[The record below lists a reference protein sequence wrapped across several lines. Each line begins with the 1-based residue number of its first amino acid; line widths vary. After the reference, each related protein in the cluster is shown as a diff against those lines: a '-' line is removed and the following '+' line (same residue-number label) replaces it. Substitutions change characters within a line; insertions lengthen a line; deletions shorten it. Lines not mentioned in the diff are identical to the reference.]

1 MGIRDVVAAGLV
13 ALAAG
18 VAVAQAQAAAPAA
31 AAPTGSS
38 GPEAPAPPQAD
49 PEALVAEMTLVPY
62 NNSASYGPRRVVG
75 PRVNLTQAAPD
86 EWKGNIRDFDGVITV
101 SEGRIS
107 AASLNVVV
115 EWEKDGFTA
124 QGLWDGKRVRI
135 VFEAGSI
142 TARMDNRLYEMKRVA
157 PDFFATLPQGP
168 GLRVKGDAAG
178 KKPLYPQLIFALLGV
193 L

>member
-1 MGIRDVVAAGLV
+1 MGIREVVAAGLV

-18 VAVAQAQAAAPAA
+18 VAVAQAPAAAPAA
-31 AAPTGSS
+31 EAPT
-38 GPEAPAPPQAD
+38 GPEAPAPSQAD

-86 EWKGNIRDFDGVITV
+86 EWKGRIRDFDGVLSV

-107 AASLNVVV
+107 AANLNIVV

-124 QGLWDGKRVRI
+124 QGLWDGRRVRI

-157 PDFFATLPQGP
+157 PDFFATVPQGP

-178 KKPLYPQLIFALLGV
+178 RKPLYPQLIFALLGV